1 MRKSFAATIPPGATW
16 PGVSD
21 GAPNIDAIR
30 PYRFIRF
37 HNRGPADVVVG
48 LDGKVQNSPLD
59 YWDLVP
65 AGARITRNVGG
76 EHDEPARGLSLLNI
90 DAVNTAVLRVEISD
104 SPIIDIDHS
113 QLSGSSS
120 VPTIVAGVQTP
131 GDAVVTPVDLQDARV
146 FQELLTAGG
155 TWRSA
160 REGQL
165 PGSQIDSLIPA
176 GAVIANGSASTT
188 TGTTL
193 TASVAAAGGL
203 TSYLLGFDASVGFG
217 AAVATVLVTST
228 AGLATVLRYAITTS
242 TTLGMLISVRFAVP
256 LPASAINTAITIQLP
271 AIGGAAGTN
280 ALTVFGFQL

>member
-1 MRKSFAATIPPGATW
+1 MRKSFPVTIPPGLTW

-30 PYRFIRF
+30 PYYFIRF
-37 HNRGPADVVVG
+37 HNRGSADVAVG

-59 YWDLVP
+59 YWDYVP
-65 AGARITRNVGG
+65 AGARITRNIGG
-76 EHDEPARGLSLLNI
+76 EKDEPARGLSLLNV
-90 DAVNTAVLRVEISD
+90 DPVNTAVLRVEISD

-120 VPTIVAGVQTP
+120 VPTVVAGIQTP
-131 GDAVVTPVDLQDARV
+131 GDAVATPADLLDVRV
-146 FQELLTAGG
+146 FQELLTAAG

-165 PGSQIDSLIPA
+165 PGSQVDSAIPA

-203 TSYLLGFDASVGFG
+203 TSYLLGFDASVGAG
-217 AAVATVLVTST
+217 AAVGTVLVTST
-228 AGLATVLRYAITTS
+228 AGLATTLRYAITTT
-242 TTLGMLISVRFAVP
+242 TTLGMLISIRFAVP
-256 LPASAINTAITIQLP
+256 LPASAVNTAITLQLP
-271 AIGGAAGTN
+271 AIGGAAGVN
-280 ALTVFGFQL
+280 ALTVYGFQL